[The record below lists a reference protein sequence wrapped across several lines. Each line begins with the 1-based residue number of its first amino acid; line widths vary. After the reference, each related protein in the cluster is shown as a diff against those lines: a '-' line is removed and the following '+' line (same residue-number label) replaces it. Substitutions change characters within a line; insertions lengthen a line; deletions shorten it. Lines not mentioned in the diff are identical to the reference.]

1 MISPPSNISLIAM
14 WSQPY
19 DLNLYRSFSGVGILR
34 TTSESTEDDLF
45 ASMYYE
51 SGNWVRSPA
60 GQEGTFE
67 DEQFELRS
75 NLTEN
80 TYKTIM
86 LWSIT
91 EVSIVTQV

>member
-34 TTSESTEDDLF
+34 TTSELTEEDLF
-45 ASMYYE
+45 TSMYYE

-60 GQEGTFE
+60 GQEGIFE

-80 TYKTIM
+80 TYKPIM